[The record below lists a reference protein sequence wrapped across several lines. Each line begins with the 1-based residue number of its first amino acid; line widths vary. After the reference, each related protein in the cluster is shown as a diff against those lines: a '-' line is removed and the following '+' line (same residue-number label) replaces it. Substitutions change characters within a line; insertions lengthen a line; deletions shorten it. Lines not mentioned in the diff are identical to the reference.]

1 MAAME
6 DEVECLNGTCLC
18 CFEPLR
24 RFSTK
29 GSEED
34 ESINF
39 VEYRFSIKESWKPCG
54 YCEECLKCLLTV
66 KFDEYITGIEQADC
80 GRALRRMLQD
90 GPPVYFRDE
99 MALPHET
106 SDTATNESSLDTM
119 NQNKP
124 SVNNAVIDESVNFTE
139 LRFASTRSTEPATLA
154 NAKFG
159 LDRIKFWIDLI
170 EDNKARLDDSTSLDP
185 LLEQLK
191 THISCNMHC

>member
-1 MAAME
+1 MSVSSLILSHCKGG
-6 DEVECLNGTCLC
+6 EVSIYNSLFFFLIPEYDC
-18 CFEPLR
+18 CYLF
-24 RFSTK
+24 
-29 GSEED
+29 
-34 ESINF
+34 IHMQ
-39 VEYRFSIKESWKPCG
+39 
-54 YCEECLKCLLTV
+54 ECLKCLLTV